1 MLMRKLSPLIA
12 VSIIVLLVSSVTATV
27 QVKSSIVMKKI
38 KDVEEK
44 GLSLDKKKVLVLMQ
58 KILNRESFRAL
69 INKLSKQFNG
79 KVVDVNIEKFRE
91 IIEKYRYLLK
101 NKLGASVGID
111 SLKEKIKKI
120 LDKVEPQFIG
130 ALGFA
135 TLVYIIGWLA
145 TFVFYFITTPGAG
158 WLERLGISLVA
169 ATIWPV
175 VLLIWILA

>member
-1 MLMRKLSPLIA
+1 MRKLSPFIA
-12 VSIIVLLVSSVTATV
+12 VFAIILLVSSATATV

-44 GLSLDKKKVLVLMQ
+44 GLSLDKNKVLVLMQ
-58 KILNRESFRAL
+58 KILNSDSFRAL
-69 INKLSKQFNG
+69 IEKLSKQFNG
-79 KVVDVNIEKFRE
+79 KIVDVNIEKLRE

-101 NKLGASVGID
+101 NKLGVSAGID

-175 VLLIWILA
+175 VLLMWILT

>member
-1 MLMRKLSPLIA
+1 MRKLSPFIA
-12 VSIIVLLVSSVTATV
+12 VFAIVLLVSSVTATV

-38 KDVEEK
+38 KDAEVK
-44 GLSLDKKKVLVLMQ
+44 GLSLDKNKVLVLMQ
-58 KILNRESFRAL
+58 KILNSDRFRAL
-69 INKLSKQFNG
+69 IEKLSKQFSG
-79 KVVDVNIEKFRE
+79 KIVDVNIEKLRE
-91 IIEKYRYLLK
+91 IIGKYRYLLK
-101 NKLGASVGID
+101 NKLGVSVDID

-135 TLVYIIGWLA
+135 TLVYIIGWLV

-175 VLLIWILA
+175 VLLMWILT

>member
-1 MLMRKLSPLIA
+1 
-12 VSIIVLLVSSVTATV
+12 
-27 QVKSSIVMKKI
+27 
-38 KDVEEK
+38 
-44 GLSLDKKKVLVLMQ
+44 
-58 KILNRESFRAL
+58 
-69 INKLSKQFNG
+69 
-79 KVVDVNIEKFRE
+79 FRE

>member
-1 MLMRKLSPLIA
+1 MRIKMLMRKLSPLIA

-79 KVVDVNIEKFRE
+79 KVVDVN
-91 IIEKYRYLLK
+91 
-101 NKLGASVGID
+101 
-111 SLKEKIKKI
+111 
-120 LDKVEPQFIG
+120 
-130 ALGFA
+130 
-135 TLVYIIGWLA
+135 
-145 TFVFYFITTPGAG
+145 
-158 WLERLGISLVA
+158 
-169 ATIWPV
+169 
-175 VLLIWILA
+175 

>member
-1 MLMRKLSPLIA
+1 MLMRKLSPFIA
-12 VSIIVLLVSSVTATV
+12 VFAIVLLVSSVTATV

-38 KDVEEK
+38 KNAEVK

-58 KILNRESFRAL
+58 KILNSDRFRAL
-69 INKLSKQFNG
+69 IEKLSKQFSG
-79 KVVDVNIEKFRE
+79 KIVDVNIEKLRE
-91 IIEKYRYLLK
+91 IIGKYRYLLK
-101 NKLGASVGID
+101 NKLGVSVDID

-145 TFVFYFITTPGAG
+145 TFVFYFITAPGAG

-175 VLLIWILA
+175 VLLMWILT